1 MDEILVHLK
10 AKAPTVAWENADE
23 DWESIE
29 DARLE
34 IRRRAA
40 RKETRFGMLVAK
52 VDPAFKL
59 PEQIL
64 GRTYTVKE
72 LYKYVPAGG
81 GNLDL
86 VYFNGTG

>member
-1 MDEILVHLK
+1 
-10 AKAPTVAWENADE
+10 
-23 DWESIE
+23 
-29 DARLE
+29 
-34 IRRRAA
+34 
-40 RKETRFGMLVAK
+40 MLVAK
-52 VDPAFKL
+52 VVPAFKL